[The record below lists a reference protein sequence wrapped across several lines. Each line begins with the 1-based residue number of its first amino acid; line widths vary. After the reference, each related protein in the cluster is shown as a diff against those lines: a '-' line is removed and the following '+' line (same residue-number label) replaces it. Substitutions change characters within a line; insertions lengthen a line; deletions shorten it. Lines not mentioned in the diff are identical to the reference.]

1 VGVTRRPGTADPA
14 PAPRIPR
21 AVRARLGYLLGV
33 LLVAAGLGWQIGWG
47 WGAVALGAGLV
58 ALFVWL
64 YPVDD
69 PADDDD
75 LPGDSEGNTW

>member
-1 VGVTRRPGTADPA
+1 MGVNA
-14 PAPRIPR
+14 PAAGDAPAGNPRP
-21 AVRARLGYLLGV
+21 ARARAGYLLGV

-47 WGAVALGAGLV
+47 WGVAVLGAGVV

-69 PADDDD
+69 PADDED
-75 LPGDSEGNTW
+75 LPVDSEGDTW